1 MSSALG
7 KPFHIGE
14 HERSTLTEAYQ
25 ATLADWNLFLYDG
38 FGSFDPDVIYNR
50 IEYMATGLDCRIIFL
65 DHLSILLSGLDGDE
79 RRTIDQTMT
88 RLRS

>member
-38 FGSFDPDVIYNR
+38 FGS
-50 IEYMATGLDCRIIFL
+50 
-65 DHLSILLSGLDGDE
+65 
-79 RRTIDQTMT
+79 
-88 RLRS
+88 

>member
-38 FGSFDPDVIYNR
+38 FGSLIL
-50 IEYMATGLDCRIIFL
+50 MSSTTGLSTWLL
-65 DHLSILLSGLDGDE
+65 DSTAGSYF
-79 RRTIDQTMT
+79 
-88 RLRS
+88 